1 MKMFKRFAAALL
13 AGVMVLAMLTACG
26 GSSPSLAKQAEDALM
41 KSLNSQLKPEEQYEN
56 DPVLYNKIYDAL
68 GKIKEDGTL
77 AVEDYPE
84 DAQIEAPTKDGVYV
98 TYVLTDSNGKAR
110 EVKSVDADGGVHCVA
125 TQSGDKK
132 VSIQSIDKIAVAAR
146 EVNGKTY
153 LGYALEVTVKMVD
166 AETPSISE

>member
-1 MKMFKRFAAALL
+1 MRMIPL
-13 AGVMVLAMLTACG
+13 
-26 GSSPSLAKQAEDALM
+26 
-41 KSLNSQLKPEEQYEN
+41 
-56 DPVLYNKIYDAL
+56 LYNKIYDAL

-110 EVKSVDADGGVHCVA
+110 EVKSVDADGGVHFVA